1 MGRSVCFMQQMHIS
15 ILKNLTRVKRNCYQL
30 KRSVEHLT
38 NFRLQGYRSA
48 HNLPLPFGSLIF
60 RRLQTYSSAW
70 NKKSTSMEDVERE
83 DTDGTD
89 SSKKRFEISGI
100 LKWASTKGTLQ
111 HWKGGDG
118 KRLGIHEEYN
128 WIVLSKVSPKMVG
141 KGRWDWDGLLE
152 MGEEER
158 MGLLFWSVE
167 RLVILERDWEDDR
180 CVEEGAPF
188 TSSLV
193 CLSRWVGCVFA

>member
-1 MGRSVCFMQQMHIS
+1 MGRSVCFMQKMHIS
-15 ILKNLTRVKRNCYQL
+15 IFKNLTRVKRNCYRL

-100 LKWASTKGTLQ
+100 LK
-111 HWKGGDG
+111 
-118 KRLGIHEEYN
+118 
-128 WIVLSKVSPKMVG
+128 
-141 KGRWDWDGLLE
+141 
-152 MGEEER
+152 
-158 MGLLFWSVE
+158 
-167 RLVILERDWEDDR
+167 
-180 CVEEGAPF
+180 
-188 TSSLV
+188 
-193 CLSRWVGCVFA
+193 